1 MGMTGP
7 DGQAIDA
14 SLLDVEIAT
23 PTAMGRRRTIE
34 DQVAGQLS
42 PERLARILRSA
53 ALGEHRDYLTL
64 AIEMEER
71 YLHYASQL
79 QTRHL
84 ALDGVAPSVDVPQG
98 VPAKIGDFVHE
109 LVEDPEFEVM
119 AAGLNDG
126 VPKGYAVVETMWE
139 YQAGALRPVRYIVR
153 DQRFFRFDRLT
164 LRDLRLETDG
174 NFEGEPLPAAKF
186 VRHVPA
192 IRTGIPSRTGLAR
205 SAAWAFMIQS
215 FALQDWAAFCEVYGI
230 PMRFGKYNRDA
241 SDADKR
247 ALLAGLRMFANDGA
261 AIVPQGAEIEFA
273 EVEGSHAVS
282 VFGGLLEYVDRQ
294 ISKLIV
300 GQTMTADDG
309 SSMAQARVHN
319 EVRLDITKAD
329 ARQRARTVNRD
340 LIQWAVSLN
349 FGPQARYPTVSWPIA
364 EPEDVQA
371 LADAVVKLVPL
382 GFRVGQAEMRGKL
395 GLGEPEAGDELL
407 TAPAPPPTSPPAD
420 PKASPTRTPPAA
432 PKKEQPAGL
441 SAHVPGC
448 LCGGCRTAALAAE
461 ALPADAVAEVDAL
474 LSDDWEEI
482 SRPLLDPILS
492 AIEQATSF
500 EEALAMLDAAGPDS
514 RPVAERLAR
523 LTAIS
528 RGIGDVRD

>member
-7 DGQAIDA
+7 DGQAVDA

-23 PTAMGRRRTIE
+23 PTVMGRRRTIE
-34 DQVAGQLS
+34 DQVAGQLA

-64 AIEMEER
+64 AVEMEER

-84 ALDGVAPSVDVPQG
+84 ALDGVEASVDVPKG
-98 VPAKIGDFVHE
+98 VPTKIGDFVHE
-109 LVEDPEFEVM
+109 LVEDPEFEAM
-119 AAGLNDG
+119 TAALNDG
-126 VPKGYAVVETMWE
+126 VPKGYSVVETLWD
-139 YQAGALRPVRYIVR
+139 YRDNALRPISYVWR
-153 DQRFFRFDRLT
+153 DQRFFRFDKLT
-164 LRDLRLETDG
+164 HRNLRLETDG

-215 FALQDWAAFCEVYGI
+215 FALQDWAAFAEVYGV
-230 PMRFGKYNRDA
+230 PMRFGKYARDA
-241 SDADKR
+241 NDKDKR

-261 AIVPQGAEIEFA
+261 AIIPQGAEIEFA
-273 EVEGSHAVS
+273 KIEGSHAVS
-282 VFGGLLEYVDRQ
+282 VFGGLLDYVDRQ
-294 ISKLIV
+294 ISKLVV

-309 SSMAQARVHN
+309 SSMAQAKVHN
-319 EVRLDITKAD
+319 EVRLDIIKAD

-349 FGPQARYPTVSWPIA
+349 FGPQERYPTVSWPIA

-395 GLGEPEAGDELL
+395 GLGEPEAEEELL
-407 TAPAPPPTSPPAD
+407 AAPAPPPPPAPDPKAPPAPTPKAD
-420 PKASPTRTPPAA
+420 PKAQ
-432 PKKEQPAGL
+432 KPAGL
-441 SAHVPGC
+441 SAHVQGC

-461 ALPADAVAEVDAL
+461 ALPADGVAEVDAL
-474 LSDDWEEI
+474 LGEDWEEI
-482 SRPLLDPILS
+482 SRPLLEPVLA
-492 AIEQATSF
+492 AIEQADSF
-500 EEALAMLDAAGPDS
+500 DEAIALLEAAGPDS
-514 RPVAERLAR
+514 RPLAEQLAR
-523 LTAIS
+523 LMATA
-528 RGIGDVRD
+528 RGIGDLRD